1 MMVFGLSCIPK
12 RPSGHSLPPRLLA
25 EQLGRA
31 PASLQVGWRMGAVAT
46 PPGRVRTGGEA
57 DRQRA
62 RPSAPRPMTT
72 LLPAAPASPAFAD
85 PRPHCG

>member
-31 PASLQVGWRMGAVAT
+31 PASLQWAGAWARSRHLPVASARGEKQIGSALV
-46 PPGRVRTGGEA
+46 PQRRGR
-57 DRQRA
+57 
-62 RPSAPRPMTT
+62 
-72 LLPAAPASPAFAD
+72 
-85 PRPHCG
+85 